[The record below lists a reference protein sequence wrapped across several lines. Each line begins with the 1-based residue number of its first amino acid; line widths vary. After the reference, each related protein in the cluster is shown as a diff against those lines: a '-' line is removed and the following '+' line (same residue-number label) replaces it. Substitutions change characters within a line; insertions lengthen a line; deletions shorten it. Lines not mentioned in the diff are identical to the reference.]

1 MIGRHLLEMFLALHF
16 TNHIHSTILVFRT
29 FSVSL
34 ATNGQFP
41 YRWALHLVF
50 ETSDSAIDRINY
62 YPPVKLGNQLRYPL
76 DRDLSGEYSA
86 SLIHL
91 QNNWALE
98 SIVSVSFRVSGSVP
112 SLARERLQSDQGT
125 FVSQGYLKYRPDA
138 TQYHII
144 IIIIIIGGARMA
156 LLCSETFFSGYS
168 GFPLSLKTMQHFQNP
183 IRSGTHG
190 HVSTSS

>member
-16 TNHIHSTILVFRT
+16 TNHIHCTILVFRT

-62 YPPVKLGNQLRYPL
+62 YPPVKLGNQLCYPL

-91 QNNWALE
+91 
-98 SIVSVSFRVSGSVP
+98 
-112 SLARERLQSDQGT
+112 
-125 FVSQGYLKYRPDA
+125 
-138 TQYHII
+138 
-144 IIIIIIGGARMA
+144 
-156 LLCSETFFSGYS
+156 
-168 GFPLSLKTMQHFQNP
+168 
-183 IRSGTHG
+183 
-190 HVSTSS
+190 